1 MAPMVKREVLA
12 ILALAATTAS
22 AGCPFLN
29 GQNGDDKQM
38 DRHFGQDRLLADAR
52 GSRSLTSEDTNDD
65 GDSSPYGGAYDLS
78 AETYDAVR
86 SDIEALLTDSQEF
99 WPADFGN
106 YGPLFIRLAWH
117 CAGSYR
123 SSDGRGGCNGAR
135 IRFYPEYSWGDNT
148 NLDKALDLLQPIKL
162 KYGEAISWADLIIL
176 TGTVSITSMSGPS
189 IGFCAGRLDDSDG
202 FASLELGPTEEQE
215 AVADCPV
222 NGACESP
229 LGTTTVGLIY
239 VNPEGPMGVPDPAGS
254 AAQIRD
260 VFERMGMNDTETVAL
275 IGGGHAFGKLHGA
288 CPTGA
293 GPNPMESPQDP
304 WPGTCGD
311 PGSVDF
317 GRGDNTFTSG
327 FEGAW
332 TEEPTVW
339 NNQYF
344 IDLLEYGWETTQSP
358 GNRTQ
363 WIPTLFANSTETE
376 ADIPNI
382 VMLTS
387 DIALLR
393 DDKYYAIV
401 QEFAASQEALD
412 IAFSHAWYKLVTRDH
427 GPVTRCVGPD
437 VPPAQPFQ
445 LPLPVAPA
453 DLPSYDGAMEKIQEM
468 ITSDPSYAS
477 LFVTLAHQCAATYR
491 VTDNVGGCNGARI
504 TVSPQSDWNV
514 HQGLDMVVNLLDDVK
529 TKYTDV
535 SMADLIVLAGS
546 VALGTGGPVPN
557 LSFCG
562 GRVDADADDPNN
574 QLLSIIDP
582 GLREYDT
589 VILGVRDRMKI
600 AGLTVPQM
608 VALAGS
614 PRNAELMKTRGY
626 SGSYTSEV
634 ASPLSNEF
642 FKILLVNT
650 WEEVE
655 GSGGGEYEAVDNPGV
670 YALATD
676 LALVWDPEFKAQT
689 MKYAQNNDLFLTEF
703 GHAWTTLM
711 NADRFD
717 GPSRNVCH

>member
-1 MAPMVKREVLA
+1 MAPTVKLGVLA

-29 GQNGDDKQM
+29 GQKGVSEVNHLLRNSIHSSYSSPNGD
-38 DRHFGQDRLLADAR
+38 
-52 GSRSLTSEDTNDD
+52 
-65 GDSSPYGGAYDLS
+65 AYDLS
-78 AETYDAVR
+78 AETYYAVR

-106 YGPLFIRLAWH
+106 YGPFFVRLAWH

-123 SSDGRGGCNGAR
+123 SSDGRGGCTGAR
-135 IRFYPEYSWGDNT
+135 IRFFPEHSWDDNT

-176 TGTVSITSMSGPS
+176 TGTVSITSMGGPS
-189 IGFCAGRLDDSDG
+189 IGFCAGRLDDRDG
-202 FASLELGPTEEQE
+202 FASLELGPTEEQQE

-222 NGACESP
+222 DGACEFP

-239 VNPEGPMGVPDPAGS
+239 VNPQGPMGVPDPAGS

-260 VFERMGMNDTETVAL
+260 VFERMGMNDTESVAL
-275 IGGGHAFGKLHGA
+275 IGGGHAFGKVHGA

-293 GPNPMESPQDP
+293 GPNPMESPEDP

-311 PGSVDF
+311 PGSADF

-344 IDLLEYGWETTQSP
+344 IDLLEYDWETTQSP
-358 GNRTQ
+358 GNATQ

-376 ADIPNI
+376 ADIPDI
-382 VMLTS
+382 IMLTS
-387 DIALLR
+387 DIAFLR

-427 GPVTRCVGPD
+427 GPVTRCAGPD

-453 DLPSYDGAMEKIQEM
+453 DLPSYDGAKEKIQEI

-504 TVSPQSDWNV
+504 TFSPQSDWTV
-514 HQGLDMVVNLLDDVK
+514 HRGLDMVVNHLDDVK
-529 TKYTDV
+529 SEYTDV

-546 VALGTGGPVPN
+546 VALETGGPVPN

-562 GRVDADADDPNN
+562 GRVDADADDP
-574 QLLSIIDP
+574 
-582 GLREYDT
+582 
-589 VILGVRDRMKI
+589 
-600 AGLTVPQM
+600 
-608 VALAGS
+608 
-614 PRNAELMKTRGY
+614 
-626 SGSYTSEV
+626 
-634 ASPLSNEF
+634 
-642 FKILLVNT
+642 
-650 WEEVE
+650 
-655 GSGGGEYEAVDNPGV
+655 
-670 YALATD
+670 
-676 LALVWDPEFKAQT
+676 
-689 MKYAQNNDLFLTEF
+689 
-703 GHAWTTLM
+703 
-711 NADRFD
+711 
-717 GPSRNVCH
+717 